1 MESIQYP
8 LLVKRTTED
17 RRQTDTDS
25 APMQF
30 HTVLGME
37 PRASHMLSKCF
48 AMELQPSL

>member
-1 MESIQYP
+1 MESIQYH

-17 RRQTDTDS
+17 RQADTDS

-48 AMELQPSL
+48 AMEPQPSL